1 MPPYRHL
8 LSYLLWIAA
17 ATFCALP
24 PATFAAPRQPQ
35 DTTAQNATE
44 LLATKCLPCHNAK
57 TKSGGFDFER
67 RDHALSYLSPGNTEQ
82 SLAVRAVQTGKM
94 PPNAKLPASEVA
106 LLKRWIASGAT
117 YPQEPL
123 TPVVRTIKPLWSFQP
138 VRIPAV
144 PHSPYDRLAK
154 NPLDRFLFAKLAQKG
169 LKPSPPAARLSL
181 LRRVTLDLTG
191 LPPTPQEIHAFLKDT
206 SPNAYE
212 KVVERLLASPA
223 YGERWGRHWLDIV
236 RFGESHGYEQNHLR
250 PNAWPYRDYVI
261 RAFNEDKPYDRFIAE
276 QLAGDV
282 VGKGDP
288 TIEPATGFLVAG
300 IHDTVG
306 IQTDEGTR
314 QQRSNDLDD
323 MVATTGA
330 AFLGLTIGCAKCH
343 DHKFDPIPQ
352 RDYYRLT
359 AVFAGVRHGER
370 PLTVRHLT
378 EPEKQEAQAVG
389 VRLQQIANEKGELE
403 ASARTLV
410 LQRRGKTT
418 FTRPAVNARRN
429 VDDFAPVNAKFVRFT
444 ILATN
449 DGTEP
454 GLDEVQVYGAAD
466 DKNFALAS
474 LGAKATASSVLP
486 GFTIHQIPH
495 LNDGILGNE
504 HSWISNEK
512 GAGWVQI
519 ELPASATV
527 RRVVWSRDG
536 GDNPRFDDRLPTS
549 YRIEVST
556 NGKAWHTVSTEAG
569 RAPATEIVAYADVL
583 AAMTPEQQ
591 GQLKR
596 LNEERE
602 TLTKRAEELSPTR
615 DAYIGQFT
623 QPEPIY
629 LLRRGDVMQRGD
641 EVTPGALSQIKTL
654 APDLL
659 TDIHAPE
666 PERRLALARWIAN
679 PQNPLT
685 ARVLVNRLWQYH
697 FGRGLVSTPSDFG
710 HNGDT
715 PSHPELLDWLA
726 ARFVAS
732 GWRLKAL
739 HRLMVTSYA
748 YRQASEANA
757 KGMATDA
764 GNVLLW
770 RMPLRRMEGEALRDA
785 ILATSGKLDRRM
797 GGPGY
802 PLFQYKVVNVA
813 LYDTLETYGP
823 ETWRRGVYQ
832 QAARAIRD
840 PLLGAFDCPESSV
853 RAPRRESTTT
863 ALQSLALLNGPFIT
877 QQAGFFAERVH
888 REAGPNRTKQVQSAF
903 TLAFGRTP
911 TLTEQTAAVA
921 LVNAGGLPDL
931 CRALLNAN
939 EFLYY

>member
-1 MPPYRHL
+1 MSPARNL
-8 LSYLLWIAA
+8 FERLTVLVAALSAL
-17 ATFCALP
+17 ATRTP
-24 PATFAAPRQPQ
+24 AAPRQAQ

-67 RDHALSYLSPGNTEQ
+67 RDHALVTLSPDRPEQ
-82 SLAVRAVQTGKM
+82 SRVVRVVQEGKM

-106 LLKRWIASGAT
+106 LLKRWIAAGAN
-117 YPQEPL
+117 YPKEPL
-123 TPVVRTIKPLWSFQP
+123 TPVVHTIAPLWSFQP
-138 VRIPAV
+138 VRKLSIPRT
-144 PHSPYDRLAK
+144 PFDRLAK
-154 NPLDRFLFAKLAQKG
+154 NPLDHFLFAKLAQKG
-169 LKPSPPAARLSL
+169 LKPSPPAARLPL

-191 LPPTPQEIHAFLKDT
+191 LPPTPQEIRAFLSDR

-261 RAFNEDKPYDRFIAE
+261 RAFNEDKPYNRFITE

-288 TIEPATGFLVAG
+288 NVETATGFLVAG

-306 IQTDEGTR
+306 IQTEEGTR

-370 PLTVRHLT
+370 PLTVRRLT
-378 EPEKQEAQAVG
+378 GKEQQEAQSVRT
-389 VRLQQIANEKGELE
+389 RLQQIANEKGDIETT
-403 ASARTLV
+403 ARALV
-410 LQRRGKTT
+410 LQRHGKTPA
-418 FTRPAVNARRN
+418 TRPAVNARRN
-429 VDDFAPVNAKFVRFT
+429 VDDFAPVTAKFVRFT
-444 ILATN
+444 ILATV
-449 DGTEP
+449 DGAEP
-454 GLDEVQVYGAAD
+454 GLDELQVYGEAS
-466 DKNFALAS
+466 DKNLALAAN
-474 LGAKATASSVLP
+474 GAKATASSLLP
-486 GFTIHQIPH
+486 NFPIHQIAH
-495 LNDGILGNE
+495 LNDGILGND
-504 HSWISNEK
+504 HSWISNEAGK
-512 GAGWVQI
+512 GWAQI
-519 ELPASATV
+519 ELPAQASV

-536 GDNPRFDDRLPTS
+536 GDNPRFDDRLAVA
-549 YRIEVST
+549 YRIEVSLD
-556 NGKAWHTVSTEAG
+556 GKNWQTVSTEAG
-569 RAPATEIVAYADVL
+569 RTPANEIVAYADIL
-583 AAMTPEQQ
+583 AAITPEQQ
-591 GQLKR
+591 TQIKR
-596 LNEERE
+596 LNAERE

-615 DAYIGQFT
+615 NAYIGQFT
-623 QPEPIY
+623 APEPVY

-641 EVTPGALSQIKTL
+641 PVTPGALSQIKTL
-654 APDLL
+654 SPDLL
-659 TDIHAPE
+659 SDENAPE
-666 PERRLALARWIAN
+666 PERRLALARWIAS

-710 HNGDT
+710 HNGEK

-726 ARFVAS
+726 TEFMAD

-748 YRQASEANA
+748 YQQASEANA

-813 LYDTLETYGP
+813 IYATLEDYGP
-823 ETWRRGVYQ
+823 TTWRRGVYQ

-840 PLLGAFDCPESSV
+840 LLLGAFDCPESSV
-853 RAPRRESTTT
+853 RTPRRESTTT

-877 QQAGFFAERVH
+877 QQAGFFAERV
-888 REAGPNRTKQVQSAF
+888 RRQASQDRAKQVESAF
-903 TLAFGRTP
+903 QLAFGRSPTP
-911 TLTEQTAAVA
+911 TEQSDAVA
-921 LVNAGGLPDL
+921 LVKAVGLPDL
-931 CRALLNAN
+931 CRVLFNAN